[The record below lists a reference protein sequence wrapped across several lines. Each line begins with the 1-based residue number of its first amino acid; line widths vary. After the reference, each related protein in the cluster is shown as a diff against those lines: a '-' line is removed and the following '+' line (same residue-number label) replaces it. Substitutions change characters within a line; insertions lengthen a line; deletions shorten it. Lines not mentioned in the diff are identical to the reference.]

1 MKKLSGKLNLISRNQ
16 FLEIYKTTRV
26 LNLKMFEYFY
36 RESSVDKIYLA
47 PHALPHFRHKIC
59 EYGAYNIGEQKLIAD
74 FALKEFGI
82 KTLPMPKD
90 SIVTTIRVVRP

>member
-1 MKKLSGKLNLISRNQ
+1 
-16 FLEIYKTTRV
+16 
-26 LNLKMFEYFY
+26 MFEYFY

-90 SIVTTIRVVRP
+90 SIVTTNKGCALEKHINPTLTIIMRLLCTINQF